1 MPFAAKADV
10 AFDRTTLV
18 SQPRVVVGTSTHD
31 GINIQDLYD
40 AVREYEDDI
49 PQMDIGRLMDGS
61 GKEGIGGGN
70 RKPPTIVLQSPWV
83 ITASTRGASIDTF
96 TFDGGTL
103 LSDEE
108 AAGSTDPRSPML
120 GASGILT
127 FDRAKGQEGLLLNV
141 TDLLRLRQ
149 WMTNRQELSTGSSD
163 NFVLYDDDAVTPLEI
178 QDVTDKSGAAI
189 TIPDGAPA
197 RRSASSQQ

>member
-1 MPFAAKADV
+1 MPFAAKSDV

-18 SQPRVVVGTSTHD
+18 SQPRVVVGTSTQD
-31 GINIQDLYD
+31 GVNIQDVYD
-40 AVREYEDDI
+40 AIREYEDDLDN
-49 PQMDIGRLMDGS
+49 MDILKLTDGS

-83 ITASTRGASIDTF
+83 ITASTRASPIDTF

-103 LSDEE
+103 LSNEE
-108 AAGSTDPRSPML
+108 AAGSTDPRSPFL
-120 GASGILT
+120 GVSGILS

-149 WMTNRQELSTGSSD
+149 WMTNRQELSTGSTD
-163 NFVLYDDDAVTPLEI
+163 NFTLYGDDGITPLEV
-178 QDVTDKSGAAI
+178 QDVSDKSGGPIA
-189 TIPDGAPA
+189 IPDGAPA
-197 RRSASSQQ
+197 RRSHSSQQ